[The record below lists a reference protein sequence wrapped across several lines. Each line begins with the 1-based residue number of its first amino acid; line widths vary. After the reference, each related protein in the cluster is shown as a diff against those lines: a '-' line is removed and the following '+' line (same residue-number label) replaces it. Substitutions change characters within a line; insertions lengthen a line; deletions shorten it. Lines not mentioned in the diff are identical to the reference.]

1 MSVII
6 RHEWDINYIWT
17 LPAQIQLNVRR
28 KILEEVFITTKCTQ
42 HKTLHTLKTDVFKL
56 PHNKNIGKLSSKYE
70 LFFLDQAK
78 FSFDPSQIL
87 ILQYLIPT
95 TSLLPPRSLSNFPL
109 VTWNSSLSQSLSC
122 SSSLSLLFHTPFDH
136 KS

>member
-1 MSVII
+1 MG
-6 RHEWDINYIWT
+6 YK
-17 LPAQIQLNVRR
+17 LYLN
-28 KILEEVFITTKCTQ
+28 ITCPNSTECTTENLGGGLLTTKCTQ
-42 HKTLHTLKTDVFKL
+42 HKTLHTLKTDIFKL

-78 FSFDPSQIL
+78 FSSDPSQIL

-95 TSLLPPRSLSNFPL
+95 ASLLPPRSLSNFPL

-122 SSSLSLLFHTPFDH
+122 SSSLSLFFHTPFDH
-136 KS
+136 TS